1 MAIARCDPT
10 KWGEVSGTEEMM
22 MADLRVTKGQV
33 LEASGGWLKRQLY
46 VVCSLPTNGIGPVMD
61 NLGAHL
67 EHQRVIER
75 SGILVAAGPQRTDDE
90 RFWEGDGMF
99 VISAHTRAEAEE
111 IAASDPM
118 HKAGARSFKVR
129 PGSAMPASRL
139 LTTTTRRA
147 CRGENCVVQ

>member
-1 MAIARCDPT
+1 MT
-10 KWGEVSGTEEMM
+10 
-22 MADLRVTKGQV
+22 MADLRVTKEQV
-33 LEASGGWLKRQLY
+33 LEASGGMLKRQLY

-67 EHQRVIER
+67 EHQRAIER
-75 SGILVAAGPQRTDDE
+75 SGILVAAGPQWTDDE

-99 VISAHTRAEAEE
+99 VISAHSRAKAEE

-129 PGSAMPASRL
+129 PWLVNEGQLRITLTFSEGKMRL
-139 LTTTTRRA
+139 
-147 CRGENCVVQ
+147 E